1 MENQGVF
8 QGVETCLREL
18 KKAFELSVAEE
29 IRETGEYFER
39 HLVFQL
45 AKESFALPVIQLR
58 EVLGNRLIVSVPG
71 APPSVHGVINYKN
84 KILPV
89 TNIHHL
95 LQIPFHETD
104 NACLLV
110 SGAAGFET
118 TLLIDRLVNLI
129 SIGQETIKPKAAVR
143 NETRNQLITGEIYYR
158 DKLITLLD
166 ITAIN

>member
-1 MENQGVF
+1 MENPAVF
-8 QGVETCLREL
+8 QRVEAYLKEL
-18 KKAFELSVAEE
+18 KKAFELSVADE
-29 IRETGEYFER
+29 IRETGGYSER

-45 AKESFALPVIQLR
+45 AKELFALPVIQLR
-58 EVLGNRLIVSVPG
+58 EILGNKLIVSVPG
-71 APPSVHGVINYKN
+71 APPSVHGVINFKN

-89 TNIHHL
+89 SNIHYL

-110 SGAAGFET
+110 SGAARFET
-118 TLLIDRLVNLI
+118 ALLIDRLVNLI
-129 SIGQETIKPKAAVR
+129 SIGQEKTKPKAAIR
-143 NETRNQLITGEIYYR
+143 NKTRDQLITGEIYYR